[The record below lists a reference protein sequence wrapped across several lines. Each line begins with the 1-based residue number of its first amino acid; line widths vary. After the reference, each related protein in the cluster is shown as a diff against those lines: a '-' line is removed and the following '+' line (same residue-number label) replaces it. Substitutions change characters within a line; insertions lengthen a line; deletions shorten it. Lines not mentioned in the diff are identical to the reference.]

1 MKHLI
6 KFLFIGFFIISCS
19 RTEDSPENNVVNEPL
34 ITKMNANVFFPGSKP
49 NNQVESKFNFEYDSD
64 QRLTKKNGGF
74 LPVSGSTGFS
84 SSFTDKIYTSLIY
97 TGLNVTVE
105 NFSSS
110 PDFNVQKNTKY
121 FTLNS
126 LNQIVGK
133 EAPPNHKYWLKKQTF
148 SYLDNRL
155 TEIKTTLPNWPPDPT
170 NPNDY
175 LLTYLEKFYYDTN
188 GNLTKSEYFE
198 LQNGINIGE
207 KVIRTFENYDNS
219 TNPCKRLQLLDE
231 FFYRS
236 LSKNNYRKYTE
247 INYYNEVLGST
258 STTSW
263 TFNYDTN
270 GQIIIN

>member
-1 MKHLI
+1 MRHLI
-6 KFLFIGFFIISCS
+6 RFLFIGIFIISCS

-34 ITKMNANVFFPGSKP
+34 ITKVNAYLFFPGLMP
-49 NNQVESKFNFEYDSD
+49 NNSVEPNFNIEYDSN
-64 QRLTKKNGGF
+64 QRPTKKNGGF
-74 LPVSGSTGFS
+74 FSVSPSTGYS
-84 SSFTDKIYTSLIY
+84 VSFTDKIYTSLIY
-97 TGLNVTVE
+97 TGQNVTVE
-105 NFSSS
+105 NFYSS
-110 PDFNVQKNTKY
+110 PDYTVQKSTKY

-126 LNQIVGK
+126 LNQIDRK
-133 EAPPNHKYWLKKQTF
+133 EIPNNNNYLLKKQTF
-148 SYLDNRL
+148 NYLDNKL
-155 TEIKTTLPNWPPDPT
+155 SEIKTTLPNMPYDPT
-170 NPNDY
+170 DPNDY
-175 LLTYLEKFYYDTN
+175 LLTYFEKFYYDTN

-198 LQNGINIGE
+198 QENGINKGE

-219 TNPCKRLQLLDE
+219 TNPFKRLQLLDE

-247 INYYNEVLGST
+247 IHYYYEVIGST